1 MGVIGTWAKP
11 KLPLTS
17 ILTLLH
23 LLPANNVALTIFE
36 ELCLLEFIELS
47 VLPT

>member
-1 MGVIGTWAKP
+1 MNGLFTYLYNEGVSKWELSELRAKP

-23 LLPANNVALTIFE
+23 LLPANNVALTM
-36 ELCLLEFIELS
+36 L
-47 VLPT
+47 